1 MIRAQWKIC
10 ESCGLPSILDRGRIS
25 HQGLRW
31 TTRNLLQEKID
42 FPALPGWADVW
53 RSALRALL
61 LWRSL
66 PCHFSLY
73 LPQASQLLGMTKGSV
88 GFPVG
93 IGCKDPRSQ
102 KRDLGHPSITS
113 DAVGSSSTAVAHNS
127 REKWRDV
134 GYRGLGEGQG
144 FQQPPAMEGMTRT
157 SSPSLNAYSSLPR
170 KRMSSSL
177 T

>member
-73 LPQASQLLGMTKGSV
+73 LPQASQLLLMTKRRV
-88 GFPVG
+88 GVSSRNWFEG
-93 IGCKDPRSQ
+93 AS
-102 KRDLGHPSITS
+102 SISPFDIAEGTS
-113 DAVGSSSTAVAHNS
+113 FVI
-127 REKWRDV
+127 
-134 GYRGLGEGQG
+134 
-144 FQQPPAMEGMTRT
+144 
-157 SSPSLNAYSSLPR
+157 SLPTR
-170 KRMSSSL
+170 LSESAAPRDDKGWGGGLIGDRLLPLNSWVGMQRRGRRFHPGL
-177 T
+177 MP